1 MSSVHSSVDTLLLS
15 LSWVGHLTF
24 RCFVFLSRRLVFHWS
39 FFPFRIVQ
47 TTFAYWL
54 FHIDTSGILPCSSQ
68 NILLLFWL
76 GLQWVYGWIYKEID
90 IVTKLVES
98 KIYTLLIS
106 SFMSLVRI
114 LKFSFCTPNISCAI
128 YFKVLLSLLF
138 LSANM
143 EPFLYISN
151 LLINMTNIDFYI
163 LIWIPSPF
171 WILLLFHQIV
181 FQLVI
186 LGFPSCKIII
196 LLLSKFQLSLFLS

>member
-1 MSSVHSSVDTLLLS
+1 MIPYCWVF
-15 LSWVGHLTF
+15 SWVGHLTF
-24 RCFVFLSRRLVFHWS
+24 HCFIFLSRRLVFHWS
-39 FFPFRIVQ
+39 FFPFRTVQ

-128 YFKVLLSLLF
+128 YFRVFLSLLF

-143 EPFLYISN
+143 EPFVFVYFWLVNKYDKYWFLYINLNSISLLNSLTVSSN
-151 LLINMTNIDFYI
+151 SFSVGY
-163 LIWIPSPF
+163 F
-171 WILLLFHQIV
+171 
-181 FQLVI
+181 
-186 LGFPSCKIII
+186 GFSSCKIII
-196 LLLSKFQLSLFLS
+196 LLLSKF